1 MALVEI
7 RRSDGTVSTAELA
20 RVPVRSDYLF
30 AGGKL
35 GRVEAVV
42 LTPEPARAAVAFV
55 QLDPEDM
62 PDDMSREKFG

>member
-7 RRSDGTVSTAELA
+7 RRSDGTAATFELA

-30 AGGKL
+30 ADGKL

-42 LTPEPARAAVAFV
+42 LTPESARAAVAFV
-55 QLDPEDM
+55 QLDPAGM

>member
-7 RRSDGTVSTAELA
+7 RRSDGTSGIVELE
-20 RVPVRSDYLF
+20 RIPVRSDYLF

-42 LTPEPARAAVAFV
+42 LTPESARSAVAFV
-55 QLDPEDM
+55 QIDPEGM
-62 PDDMSREKFG
+62 PADMSREKFG

>member
-7 RRSDGTVSTAELA
+7 RRSDGTSETAELA

-42 LTPEPARAAVAFV
+42 LTPESARAAVAFV
-55 QLDPEDM
+55 QLDPEGM
-62 PDDMSREKFG
+62 PQDICREKFA

>member
-7 RRSDGTVSTAELA
+7 RRSDGTSAVLELA
-20 RVPVRSDYLF
+20 RIPVRSDYLF

-42 LTPEPARAAVAFV
+42 LTPESQRSAVAFV
-55 QLDPEDM
+55 QLDPEGMSEDM
-62 PDDMSREKFG
+62 GIEKFG

>member
-7 RRSDGTVSTAELA
+7 RRSDGTSGMVELD

-30 AGGKL
+30 AGRKL

-42 LTPEPARAAVAFV
+42 LTPETPRDAVAFV
-55 QLDPEDM
+55 RLDPEDM
-62 PDDMSREKFG
+62 PDEMGREKFG

>member
-7 RRSDGTVSTAELA
+7 RRSDGTKGMADLE
-20 RVPVRSDYLF
+20 RIPVRSDYLF

-42 LTPEPARAAVAFV
+42 LTPESARDAVAFV
-55 QLDPEDM
+55 RLDPEGM
-62 PDDMSREKFG
+62 PADMSREKFG

>member
-7 RRSDGTVSTAELA
+7 RRSDGTSALVELA

-30 AGGKL
+30 AGDKL

-42 LTPEPARAAVAFV
+42 LTPESERSAVAFV
-55 QLDPEDM
+55 QLDPEEM
-62 PDDMSREKFG
+62 PDEMGREKFA

>member
-7 RRSDGTVSTAELA
+7 RRSDGTSETAVLE

-42 LTPEPARAAVAFV
+42 LTPGSARAAVAFV
-55 QLDPEDM
+55 QLDPEGM
-62 PDDMSREKFG
+62 PDDISREKFA

>member
-7 RRSDGTVSTAELA
+7 RRSDGTSETVELG
-20 RVPVRSDYLF
+20 RIPVRSDYLF

-42 LTPEPARAAVAFV
+42 LTPESARAAVAFV
-55 QLDPEDM
+55 QLDPEGMPADM
-62 PDDMSREKFG
+62 CVEKFG

>member
-7 RRSDGTVSTAELA
+7 RRSDGTSALVELA

-30 AGGKL
+30 AGGKV

-42 LTPEPARAAVAFV
+42 LTPDSARAAVAFV
-55 QLDPEDM
+55 QLDPEEM
-62 PDDMSREKFG
+62 PDEMGREKFG